1 MSPAASAALVAAG
14 GGGAVARFLLDRAV
28 VDRTRGVF
36 PWGTLVINVTGSLL
50 LGLITGLALHHGLS
64 KSAKIVL
71 GTGFCGAYTTFST
84 FTFETVRLI
93 EEGALTEAFRNTA
106 ATMVACGAAAAL
118 GLALT
123 RGF

>member
-1 MSPAASAALVAAG
+1 VTPAWWAAFVVAGA
-14 GGGAVARFLLDRAV
+14 GGAVARFVLDRAV
-28 VDRTRGVF
+28 ADRARGVF

-64 KSAKIVL
+64 RSARIVL

-84 FTFETVRLI
+84 FTFETVRLV
-93 EEGALTEAFRNTA
+93 EEGAGAEAVRNA
-106 ATMVACGAAAAL
+106 AGTLAAGAVAAAL
-118 GLALT
+118 GLAVT